1 MSIILYDVCYDERLQ
16 VYRDKLDVRLLIF
29 YNVCNKEY
37 GMKGEISKLIKKDEY
52 ISLQSMWRCDVGL
65 SSIFPPL
72 TGCLV
77 PFPGHLHGEGG
88 RRGRTGG
95 LCSEGDQRHA
105 HRSADSLARPR
116 PHQAG
121 LDAHP
126 RDRRVSGKSESVL
139 KSPRRVWLPIRV
151 WFSFVNLSPFFSFS
165 FFLVLFIVFF
175 WYFCGQI
182 YWFYSLSFIFTRIFH
197 S

>member
-1 MSIILYDVCYDERLQ
+1 
-16 VYRDKLDVRLLIF
+16 
-29 YNVCNKEY
+29 
-37 GMKGEISKLIKKDEY
+37 MKGEISKLIKKDEY

-151 WFSFVNLSPFFSFS
+151 WFSFVNLSPFFPFPSFS
-165 FFLVLFIVFF
+165 FSVYFSGIFVGKFIGFTLCLLFLLAFF
-175 WYFCGQI
+175 VRDIFSYS
-182 YWFYSLSFIFTRIFH
+182 FYCCAIWQL
-197 S
+197 